1 MENRLQYS
9 CNELEYGDLS
19 IIPSTGKSENTAKTR
34 KKHTFFNHKITS
46 ALVELA
52 IQLVIYKPLLP

>member
-9 CNELEYGDLS
+9 CNEVEYGLS
-19 IIPSTGKSENTAKTR
+19 IIPATGKSENTAKTR